1 MNTFIVAI
9 HNADPYLPPGI
20 DDRWCEQYGAIDKPI
35 PLEEFI
41 NDTQDDR

>member
-20 DDRWCEQYGAIDKPI
+20 DDRWCEQYGAIEQPV
-35 PLEEFI
+35 PLEEFL